1 MFPSRSFTASGLT
14 LKSLT
19 HSELGLA
26 CSVRESSSFFL
37 LHVVVQGENRLLAG
51 HQLEVSLSFCLV
63 PGHTGLPDMAT
74 EAERGEFSS
83 KADATVSLTN
93 QRNSISFAVLEKTL
107 MLGKIEGRRMKG

>member
-1 MFPSRSFTASGLT
+1 MFPPRSFRASGLT

-26 CSVRESSSFFL
+26 CSVRESSSFVL
-37 LHVVVQGENRLLAG
+37 LHEVVQGENQLPAG

-63 PGHTGLPDMAT
+63 PGHVGLPDMAT
-74 EAERGEFSS
+74 EAEREFSS

-93 QRNSISFAVLEKTL
+93 HRNSISFVVLEKTL